1 MLPHVSLSLGKD
13 HKLSPWSA
21 FFCADQNEIT
31 SCNIHKPGSQAQM
44 TLESAELVYKVTKQK
59 QKQKQKHEQNIPN
72 ILISAYEFSQLREF
86 DKRSKHFPE

>member
-1 MLPHVSLSLGKD
+1 
-13 HKLSPWSA
+13 
-21 FFCADQNEIT
+21 
-31 SCNIHKPGSQAQM
+31 M
-44 TLESAELVYKVTKQK
+44 TLESAELVYKVKK